1 MFISRVC
8 TNLLVSLALL
18 SAAVNGQADPG
29 ACSGD
34 CWTHDP
40 ALVRRDDGVYF
51 RFNTGSKIGILKS
64 NSISG
69 PWTFEGSAIPSGS
82 SINLPGRDDLWVR
95 MQSRLSDLSSLYLSR
110 RRKSS
115 RWETYIICIT
125 ACRRSGHKTPPSG
138 MPLHRHWKQGRGRT
152 TEAPG

>member
-1 MFISRVC
+1 MFIYRVC
-8 TNLLVSLALL
+8 TSLLASLALL

-69 PWTFEGSAIPSGS
+69 PWTFQGSAIPSGS

-95 MQSRLSDLSSLYLSR
+95 MQNRLSDLPSLYLSR
-110 RRKSS
+110 PQKSS
-115 RWETYIICIT
+115 RWETYSIYTT
-125 ACRRSGHKTPPSG
+125 AYRRSGHRAPRSG
-138 MPLHRHWKQGRGRT
+138 MPLRRHWKPGHGRT
-152 TEAPG
+152 TGVPG

>member
-1 MFISRVC
+1 MFFTRFYAGC
-8 TNLLVSLALL
+8 LAALTLLGPG
-18 SAAVNGQADPG
+18 VNAQADPG

-51 RFNTGSKIGILKS
+51 RFNTGSKIGILKA

-69 PWTFEGSAIPSGS
+69 PWTFQGSAIPAGS

-95 MQSRLSDLSSLYLSR
+95 MRVPNSRICQAHNDVSR
-110 RRKSS
+110 PR
-115 RWETYIICIT
+115 
-125 ACRRSGHKTPPSG
+125 
-138 MPLHRHWKQGRGRT
+138 M
-152 TEAPG
+152 